1 MTELQNHPR
10 TIKGYLRIFL
20 TGIAMGAAD
29 VVPGVSGGTM
39 AFILGIYE
47 DLLLAIKSF
56 DLHLVKLL
64 SRFRLRE
71 ALEHVP
77 WQFLAALGVGIV
89 TAILSLA
96 HIVSWLLE
104 NQPIYLFAFFFGLV
118 LASIVAVGASL
129 QWQPTTIG
137 MLIVGTIVAY
147 VIVGLVPLDM
157 PHDPLTVFVSGMIAI
172 TAMILPGISGS
183 FMLLI
188 LNQYDYVLNSVKSL
202 DILGLLPL
210 MVGMAVGIT
219 GFARVLSWLLNRY
232 HQATVAVLVGFM
244 IGSLRRIWPWKQ
256 VVETRI
262 DRHGETVPLVQH
274 NIMPDVLSG
283 EFLFA
288 FVLCV
293 IGFFIICFLDHLQS
307 QSNPVLRLVGIG
319 NKSSRI
325 SSSG

>member
-1 MTELQNHPR
+1 LTELQNHPR

-47 DLLLAIKSF
+47 ALLLAIKSF

-64 SRFRLRE
+64 SRFRIRE

-77 WQFLAALGVGIV
+77 WQFLAALGLGIV
-89 TAILSLA
+89 MAILSLA

-104 NQPIYLFAFFFGLV
+104 HQPIYLFAFFFGLV

-137 MLIVGTIVAY
+137 MLIVGTVVAY

-157 PHDPLTVFVSGMIAI
+157 PHDPLTVFISGMIAI

-188 LNQYDYVLNSVKSL
+188 LNQYDYILNAVKDL

-219 GFARVLSWLLNRY
+219 VFARVLSWLLKRY

-288 FVLCV
+288 FVLCLL
-293 IGFFIICFLDHLQS
+293 GFFIICFLDHLQS
-307 QSNPVLRLVGIG
+307 RSNPVLRLFGFG
-319 NKSSRI
+319 KSL
-325 SSSG
+325 

>member
-1 MTELQNHPR
+1 
-10 TIKGYLRIFL
+10 
-20 TGIAMGAAD
+20 
-29 VVPGVSGGTM
+29 
-39 AFILGIYE
+39 
-47 DLLLAIKSF
+47 
-56 DLHLVKLL
+56 
-64 SRFRLRE
+64 
-71 ALEHVP
+71 
-77 WQFLAALGVGIV
+77 
-89 TAILSLA
+89 
-96 HIVSWLLE
+96 
-104 NQPIYLFAFFFGLV
+104 
-118 LASIVAVGASL
+118 
-129 QWQPTTIG
+129 
-137 MLIVGTIVAY
+137 
-147 VIVGLVPLDM
+147 
-157 PHDPLTVFVSGMIAI
+157 
-172 TAMILPGISGS
+172 MILPGISGS

-219 GFARVLSWLLNRY
+219 VFARVLSWLLQRY

-288 FVLCV
+288 FVLCL

-307 QSNPVLRLVGIG
+307 RSNPVLRLFGIG
-319 NKSSRI
+319 KK
-325 SSSG
+325 

>member
-1 MTELQNHPR
+1 
-10 TIKGYLRIFL
+10 
-20 TGIAMGAAD
+20 MGAAD

-64 SRFRLRE
+64 SRFRIRE

-77 WQFLAALGVGIV
+77 WQFLAALGLGIV
-89 TAILSLA
+89 MAILSLA

-104 NQPIYLFAFFFGLV
+104 HQPIYLFAFFFGLV

-137 MLIVGTIVAY
+137 MLIVGTVVAY

-157 PHDPLTVFVSGMIAI
+157 PHDPLTVFISGMIAI

-188 LNQYDYVLNSVKSL
+188 LNQYDYILNAVKDL

-219 GFARVLSWLLNRY
+219 VFARVLSWLLKRY

-288 FVLCV
+288 FVLCLL
-293 IGFFIICFLDHLQS
+293 GFFIICFLDHLQS
-307 QSNPVLRLVGIG
+307 RSNPVLRLFGFG
-319 NKSSRI
+319 KSL
-325 SSSG
+325 

>member
-1 MTELQNHPR
+1 LTELQNHPR

-64 SRFRLRE
+64 SRFRIRE

-77 WQFLAALGVGIV
+77 WQFLAALGLGIV
-89 TAILSLA
+89 MAILSLA

-104 NQPIYLFAFFFGLV
+104 HQPIYLFAFFFGLV

-137 MLIVGTIVAY
+137 MLIVGTVVAY

-157 PHDPLTVFVSGMIAI
+157 PHDPLTVFISGMIAI

-188 LNQYDYVLNSVKSL
+188 LNQYDYILNAVKDL

-219 GFARVLSWLLNRY
+219 VFARVLSWLLKRY

-288 FVLCV
+288 FVLCLL
-293 IGFFIICFLDHLQS
+293 GFFIICFLDHLQS
-307 QSNPVLRLVGIG
+307 RSNPVLRLFGFG
-319 NKSSRI
+319 KSL
-325 SSSG
+325 